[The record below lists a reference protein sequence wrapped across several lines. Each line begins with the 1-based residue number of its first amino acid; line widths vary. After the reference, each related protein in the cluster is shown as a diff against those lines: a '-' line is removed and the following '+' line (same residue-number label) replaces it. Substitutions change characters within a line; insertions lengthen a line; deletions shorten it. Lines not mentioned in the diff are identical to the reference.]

1 MKIEREGLLLAEVE
15 QWRLALG
22 DEVSASL
29 AATKR
34 IRQLERELARKDK
47 ALAEAAAL
55 LILKKKWG
63 ISGRARTTTP
73 TRGTTA
79 DTQRGPFRSSPIV
92 LVAGAAVP
100 SCARRARSFF
110 GPHVGRSLRSSS
122 SAATIASGVALG

>member
-1 MKIEREGLLLAEVE
+1 LT
-15 QWRLALG
+15 LG

-34 IRQLERELARKDK
+34 IRQLERELARKEK

-79 DTQRGPFRSSPIV
+79 DTQRGPGSPIV
-92 LVAGAAVP
+92 RCTPRQHLRADWAFRAHGGTLAGG
-100 SCARRARSFF
+100 S
-110 GPHVGRSLRSSS
+110 GR
-122 SAATIASGVALG
+122 G